1 MNKITKWIVGALCA
15 VALLTSTYAADTVA
29 TAKTAPAPTTQVDNN
44 WTFSLSGVGAT
55 STKVSGDS
63 AFGLS
68 LDLGHTG
75 LIGLPVQYGVRQSI
89 SYANLDGSQT
99 LLTTALYNDW
109 TVFKHKALEV
119 FAGANAALTYGNTTP
134 LWTIAPEAGVR
145 YYVKKDIALVGR
157 VAYNFDLSNL
167 SQGNKYNS
175 LGYGV
180 GIQFSF

>member
-1 MNKITKWIVGALCA
+1 MILGAVCALAIV
-15 VALLTSTYAADTVA
+15 TSTFAADTVA
-29 TAKTAPAPTTQVDNN
+29 TAKTATACNVQVDNN

-55 STKVSGDS
+55 STKSSGDS
-63 AFGLS
+63 AFGIS
-68 LDLGHTG
+68 VDVGHTG
-75 LIGLPVQYGVRQSI
+75 IVGLPVQYGVRQSL
-89 SYANLDGSQT
+89 SYANIDGSQT

-109 TVFKHKALEV
+109 TVFKHKAFEV

-134 LWTIAPEAGVR
+134 IWTVAPEAGVR

-157 VAYNFDLSNL
+157 VSYNFDLSNL
-167 SQGNKYNS
+167 SEGDKYNS